1 MLTYGNTFAILKTWL
16 RGNQATINNSAARK
30 QVTKMFKST
39 FQFFRIKITVKLEIV
54 NKRKIKTR
62 K

>member
-30 QVTKMFKST
+30 
-39 FQFFRIKITVKLEIV
+39 
-54 NKRKIKTR
+54 
-62 K
+62 

>member
-30 QVTKMFKST
+30 RVKMFKST